1 LPDGAGE
8 FVGAETSV
16 GTALIVGMAA
26 TEISGEL
33 VVPVGTDSS
42 KSFDPRK

>member
-1 LPDGAGE
+1 VGTAIC
-8 FVGAETSV
+8 VGA
-16 GTALIVGMAA
+16 ALIVGMAA